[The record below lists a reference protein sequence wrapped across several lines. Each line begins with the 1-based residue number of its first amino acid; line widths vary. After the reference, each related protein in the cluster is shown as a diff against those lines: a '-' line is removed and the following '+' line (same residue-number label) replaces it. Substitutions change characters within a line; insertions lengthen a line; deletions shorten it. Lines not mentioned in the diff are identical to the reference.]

1 MPPQRM
7 QPTVVRRL
15 ATGGE
20 GLSSPA
26 SLIDATAEEDD
37 VDILALGLPEHE
49 QLVPVGTVDEK
60 GANIFTFGFL
70 KESEARP
77 HFLTLRKVKVPK

>member
-1 MPPQRM
+1 M
-7 QPTVVRRL
+7 
-15 ATGGE
+15 ATGGGE

-37 VDILALGLPEHE
+37 VDILGLPEHE
-49 QLVPVGTVDEK
+49 QLVPVGTVDEN

-70 KESEARP
+70 KGIRIRSTTT
-77 HFLTLRKVKVPK
+77 FLKS